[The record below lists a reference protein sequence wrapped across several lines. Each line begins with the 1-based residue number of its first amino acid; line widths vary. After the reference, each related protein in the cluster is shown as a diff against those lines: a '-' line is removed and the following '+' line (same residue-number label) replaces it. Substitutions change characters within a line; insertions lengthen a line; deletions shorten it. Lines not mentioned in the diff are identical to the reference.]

1 MLIVSFRIKTQQL
14 FVLVAMSLYFIFFCY
29 YYFPVPV
36 VGASHYNAMK
46 KGCATNTKAIC
57 NPTGFSNKHCP
68 LQAYNSMAT

>member
-1 MLIVSFRIKTQQL
+1 MLIVRFRMKTQQL
-14 FVLVAMSLYFIFFCY
+14 FVLVAMGLYVFCY

-36 VGASHYNAMK
+36 VGASHNNAMK